1 MGLTFGLLKTRSYIY
16 YMRKGRQKGQ
26 TKAKSVISDPSIAP
40 YKILIEEDQYVLLDD
55 KNIPQGYY
63 TSLDKVV
70 YKISKIFM
78 ANKREEY
85 SLSGYMTGYNDVK
98 NEILDSFKGA

>member
-1 MGLTFGLLKTRSYIY
+1 
-16 YMRKGRQKGQ
+16 MRKGRQKGQ
-26 TKAKSVISDPSIAP
+26 TKARSVISDPSIAP
-40 YKILIEEDQYVLLDD
+40 YKILIEEDQYVLLDEKD
-55 KNIPQGYY
+55 TPRGYY
-63 TSLDKVV
+63 TSLDKVI

-85 SLSGYMTGYNDVK
+85 SLSGFMTGYNDIK

>member
-1 MGLTFGLLKTRSYIY
+1 
-16 YMRKGRQKGQ
+16 MRKGRQKGQ
-26 TKAKSVISDPSIAP
+26 TKAKSVINDPSIAP
-40 YKILIEEDQYVLLDD
+40 YKILIEEDQYVLLDEKD
-55 KNIPQGYY
+55 TPRGYY
-63 TSLDKVV
+63 TSLDKVI

-85 SLSGYMTGYNDVK
+85 SLSGFVVSYNQTK

>member
-1 MGLTFGLLKTRSYIY
+1 MK
-16 YMRKGRQKGQ
+16 KGRQKGQ
-26 TKAKSVISDPSIAP
+26 TKAKSIISDPSIAP
-40 YKILIEEDQYVLLDD
+40 YKILIEEDQYVLLDEKD
-55 KNIPQGYY
+55 IPRGYY

-85 SLSGYMTGYNDVK
+85 NLSEFMVSYNGVK
-98 NEILDSFKGA
+98 DEILDSFKNVK

>member
-1 MGLTFGLLKTRSYIY
+1 
-16 YMRKGRQKGQ
+16 MRKGSQKSQ
-26 TKAKSVISDPSIAP
+26 TKASGVLNDPPIAP
-40 YKILIEEDQYVLLDD
+40 FKILIEEDQYVLLDE
-55 KNIPQGYY
+55 KEVPRGYY

-78 ANKREEY
+78 ANKREEF
-85 SLSGYMTGYNDVK
+85 SLSGFMADYNKTK

>member
-1 MGLTFGLLKTRSYIY
+1 
-16 YMRKGRQKGQ
+16 MRKGRQKGQ

-40 YKILIEEDQYVLLDD
+40 YKILIEEDQYVLMDGKD
-55 KNIPQGYY
+55 IPQGYY

-78 ANKREEY
+78 ANKREEF
-85 SLSGYMTGYNDVK
+85 SLSGFMDGYNQIK
-98 NEILDSFKGA
+98 NEILDSFKDA

>member
-1 MGLTFGLLKTRSYIY
+1 MK
-16 YMRKGRQKGQ
+16 KGRQKGQ
-26 TKAKSVISDPSIAP
+26 TKAKSIISDPSIAP
-40 YKILIEEDQYVLLDD
+40 YKILIEEDQYVLLDEKD
-55 KNIPQGYY
+55 IPRGYY

-85 SLSGYMTGYNDVK
+85 NLSGFMDSYNGVK
-98 NEILDSFKGA
+98 DEILDSFKNAK